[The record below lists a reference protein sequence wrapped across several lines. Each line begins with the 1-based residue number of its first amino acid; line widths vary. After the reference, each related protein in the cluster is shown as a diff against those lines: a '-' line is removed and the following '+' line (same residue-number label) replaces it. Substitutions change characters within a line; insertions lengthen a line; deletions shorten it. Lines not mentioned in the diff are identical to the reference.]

1 MIFGLTKGHKEA
13 RCFELIGYPVGWGTP
28 GRGRGRGWTNRG
40 GRPVGG
46 GQRGEAV
53 NSVTTNAVA
62 APDAS
67 TNASPVPGFTAKQ
80 VQRILSLI
88 DDQKVGYE
96 KLAGNIEWLYDTGA
110 SCHMT
115 GVFEVLKNVK
125 KINTIIMVLPDG
137 SKAKANKVGCV
148 QLGPNIFLKEVLFV
162 PKLKCNLISIW
173 QLNKDSNYIMTFT
186 DNFYVTQDHISR
198 NLIGVGRVK
207 GEAFLHKWVH
217 IKRGTDTMQAF
228 DRNRC

>member
-1 MIFGLTKGHKEA
+1 
-13 RCFELIGYPVGWGTP
+13 
-28 GRGRGRGWTNRG
+28 
-40 GRPVGG
+40 
-46 GQRGEAV
+46 
-53 NSVTTNAVA
+53 
-62 APDAS
+62 
-67 TNASPVPGFTAKQ
+67 
-80 VQRILSLI
+80 
-88 DDQKVGYE
+88 
-96 KLAGNIEWLYDTGA
+96 
-110 SCHMT
+110 MT

-125 KINTIIMVLPDG
+125 KIDTIIKGLPDG
-137 SKAKANKVGCV
+137 NKDKAKAKANQVGCV